1 MKCEDFLKQWQCGD
15 TLTDDMNKHLLE
27 CKHCAEKLNDYND
40 ALGYIKESNC
50 PTKVD
55 VVATVM
61 QHISNAENIATPKP
75 KKTTFKYI
83 AALSASMA
91 AALALVLLLKNQ
103 AMYADN
109 IEQQN
114 EAIAGMF
121 DDVYGYDNNNQHLS
135 YNELDAIEYF
145 LENYEE

>member
-27 CKHCAEKLNDYND
+27 CKHCATKLKNYND
-40 ALGYIKESNC
+40 MLGYIKTNNY
-50 PTKVD
+50 PTKVN
-55 VVATVM
+55 VVSDVM
-61 QHISNAENIATPKP
+61 QTIENSQNIEKPKP
-75 KKTTFKYI
+75 KKTTFKQI
-83 AALSASMA
+83 ATISLSAA
-91 AALALVLLLKNQ
+91 ATLALLLLVQKKVAYTNSV
-103 AMYADN
+103 
-109 IEQQN
+109 ELQN

-121 DDVYGYDNNNQHLS
+121 DDVYGYNNQYLS

>member
-27 CKHCAEKLNDYND
+27 CKHCATKLKNYND
-40 ALGYIKESNC
+40 MLGYIKTNNY
-50 PTKVD
+50 PTKVN
-55 VVATVM
+55 VVPDVM
-61 QHISNAENIATPKP
+61 QTIENSQNIEKPKP
-75 KKTTFKYI
+75 KKTTFKQI
-83 AALSASMA
+83 ATISLSAA
-91 AALALVLLLKNQ
+91 ATLALLLLVQKKVAYTNSV
-103 AMYADN
+103 
-109 IEQQN
+109 ELQN

-121 DDVYGYDNNNQHLS
+121 DDVYGYNNQYLS

>member
-27 CKHCAEKLNDYND
+27 CKHCATKLKNYND
-40 ALGYIKESNC
+40 MLGYIKTNNY
-50 PTKVD
+50 PTKVN
-55 VVATVM
+55 VVSDVM
-61 QHISNAENIATPKP
+61 QTIENSQNIEKPKP
-75 KKTTFKYI
+75 KKITFKQI
-83 AALSASMA
+83 ATISLSAA
-91 AALALVLLLKNQ
+91 ATLALLLLVQKKVAYTNSV
-103 AMYADN
+103 
-109 IEQQN
+109 ELQN

-121 DDVYGYDNNNQHLS
+121 DDVYGYNNQYLS

>member
-27 CKHCAEKLNDYND
+27 CKHCATKVNDYND
-40 ALGYIKESNC
+40 ALGYIKEGGC

-61 QHISNAENIATPKP
+61 QHICNAENIATPKP

-103 AMYADN
+103 AVYADN

>member
-61 QHISNAENIATPKP
+61 QHIIS
-75 KKTTFKYI
+75 
-83 AALSASMA
+83 
-91 AALALVLLLKNQ
+91 LL
-103 AMYADN
+103 
-109 IEQQN
+109 
-114 EAIAGMF
+114 
-121 DDVYGYDNNNQHLS
+121 HL
-135 YNELDAIEYF
+135 F
-145 LENYEE
+145 

>member
-27 CKHCAEKLNDYND
+27 CKHCATKLKNYND
-40 ALGYIKESNC
+40 MLGYIKTNNY
-50 PTKVD
+50 PTKVN
-55 VVATVM
+55 VVSDVM
-61 QHISNAENIATPKP
+61 QTIENSQNIEKPKP
-75 KKTTFKYI
+75 KKTTFKQI
-83 AALSASMA
+83 ATISLSMA

-103 AMYADN
+103 AVYADN